1 VAAGGGGGKRDGV
14 RCGWCRQEGGSD
26 AMVGSGGGVVEGKER
41 WRCSGRE
48 GAVSLQWEKGRKEHD
63 EGRSV

>member
-1 VAAGGGGGKRDGV
+1 
-14 RCGWCRQEGGSD
+14 
-26 AMVGSGGGVVEGKER
+26 MVGSGGGVVEGKER